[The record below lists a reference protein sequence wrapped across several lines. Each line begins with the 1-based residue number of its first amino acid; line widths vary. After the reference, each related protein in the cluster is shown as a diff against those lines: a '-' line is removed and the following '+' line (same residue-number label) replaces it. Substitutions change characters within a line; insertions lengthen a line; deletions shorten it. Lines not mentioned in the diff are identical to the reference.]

1 MAVNIVGDQKHH
13 HHTVYKRAGR
23 ADGHQ
28 RIHVGI
34 PVEQCLKAV
43 DKEIP
48 PAVEHRDRQHQL
60 QNGEVHGVGVH
71 GKQIRQ
77 RQGGQSEGQ
86 HLPHGHIQQSTGK
99 DSRNDQFPLFSPQ
112 FQFLR
117 VLAGLDRSRFLRFLM
132 ELGPEARL
140 LHLGDDLL
148 RRHLRFVVDD
158 GHALRHQIHVAA
170 LYPRQPPGHF
180 FHGRA
185 ACGAVH
191 PGNVI
196 YFFPHG
202 GSSFET
208 VNCFPV
214 DLSPNRHSYFVCIIY
229 PHGVF
234 VK

>member
-1 MAVNIVGDQKHH
+1 MH
-13 HHTVYKRAGR
+13 
-23 ADGHQ
+23 
-28 RIHVGI
+28 
-34 PVEQCLKAV
+34 
-43 DKEIP
+43 
-48 PAVEHRDRQHQL
+48 
-60 QNGEVHGVGVH
+60 GE
-71 GKQIRQ
+71 QIRQ
-77 RQGGQSEGQ
+77 RQGGQAERQ
-86 HLPHGHIQQSTGK
+86 HLPHGHIQQGTGK

-112 FQFLR
+112 LRLLR
-117 VLAGLDRSRFLRFLM
+117 VLAGLDRSRFLLFLM

-140 LHLGDDLL
+140 FHLGDDLL
-148 RRHLRFVVDD
+148 RRHLRFVIND
-158 GHALRHQIHVAA
+158 GHALRHQIDVAA

-214 DLSPNRHSYFVCIIY
+214 DLSQNRHSYFVCIIY

-234 VK
+234 VKQKNNADRQTHPRRFLFRFPAPLQAQVTL

>member
-1 MAVNIVGDQKHH
+1 
-13 HHTVYKRAGR
+13 
-23 ADGHQ
+23 
-28 RIHVGI
+28 
-34 PVEQCLKAV
+34 
-43 DKEIP
+43 
-48 PAVEHRDRQHQL
+48 
-60 QNGEVHGVGVH
+60 
-71 GKQIRQ
+71 
-77 RQGGQSEGQ
+77 
-86 HLPHGHIQQSTGK
+86 
-99 DSRNDQFPLFSPQ
+99 
-112 FQFLR
+112 
-117 VLAGLDRSRFLRFLM
+117 M

-140 LHLGDDLL
+140 FHLGDDLL

-158 GHALRHQIHVAA
+158 GHALRHQIHIAA

-214 DLSPNRHSYFVCIIY
+214 DLSQNRHSYFVCIIY

-234 VK
+234 VKQKNNADRQAHPRRFLFRSPALLQAQVTL